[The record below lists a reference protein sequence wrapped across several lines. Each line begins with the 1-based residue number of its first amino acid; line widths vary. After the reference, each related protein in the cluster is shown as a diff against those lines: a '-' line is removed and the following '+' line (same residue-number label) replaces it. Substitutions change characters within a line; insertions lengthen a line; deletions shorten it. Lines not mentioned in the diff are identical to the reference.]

1 MIVIEYP
8 KNASITVAE
17 WKERLDNYSIA
28 YRLDRNEELTS
39 AKLTEGQATVAGD
52 ENINAYLKNVEEL
65 VSKWRSPQC
74 GV

>member
-8 KNASITVAE
+8 KSASITVAE

-28 YRLDRNEELTS
+28 YRLDRNDELQTP
-39 AKLTEGQATVAGD
+39 KLTEGQATVDGD
-52 ENINAYLKNVEEL
+52 KNITAYLGNVEEL
-65 VSKWRSPQC
+65 VSKWRTPQC